1 MLFQIVFELSK
12 FSQLIFQISRDSNTY
27 SITYFKYIIMYYNLF
42 RRAIYCQTDLLS
54 YVNFIMYHTKNINFC
69 YKDFSRKVW
78 RKKMIFSV
86 K

>member
-69 YKDFSRKVW
+69 YKDFSR
-78 RKKMIFSV
+78 
-86 K
+86 